1 MGDFPFVNFFNDFSF
16 VLLITFW
23 RDCSGWF
30 NFPVIVG
37 GVREGRASKRE
48 RERVCVA
55 RVGVGEG

>member
-23 RDCSGWF
+23 RDCF
-30 NFPVIVG
+30 NGPVRDG

-48 RERVCVA
+48 RESVCVLQGW
-55 RVGVGEG
+55 V